1 MCLIRASKEK
11 AEDDLICYKIMVTL
25 RDDVDENGNKKA
37 DDDYSG
43 CNFYTPFQRKRV
55 PLSVVEGKEPFRPD
69 NKPTCVDVRRGG
81 LVINGGFIHSYAKF
95 EDAMRD
101 AQDVVINASYYG
113 EHQVHACVFECR
125 IDKGDDYM
133 IGDVALRPADF
144 FKDPGELATG
154 YASLKLTFVKMVKTV
169 RYTDLRKAIRY

>member
-25 RDDVDENGNKKA
+25 RDDVDENGGKKA

-43 CNFYTPFQRKRV
+43 CNFYTPFQRKHV

-69 NKPTCVDVRRGG
+69 DKPTCVDVREGG

-101 AQDVVINASYYG
+101 ARDLVINTSYYG
-113 EHQVHACVFECR
+113 EPRVCACVFECR

-133 IGDVALRPADF
+133 LGKVALRHEDF
-144 FKDPGELATG
+144 YTDSGELATG

-169 RYTDLRKAIRY
+169 RYIDLRETIKY

>member
-1 MCLIRASKEK
+1 
-11 AEDDLICYKIMVTL
+11 MVTL

-43 CNFYTPFQRKRV
+43 CDFYTPFQRKHV
-55 PLSVVEGKEPFRPD
+55 PLSIIEGKEPFRPD
-69 NKPTCVDVRRGG
+69 DKPTCVDVREGG

-101 AQDVVINASYYG
+101 ARDVAINASYYG
-113 EHQVHACVFECR
+113 ETRAYACVFECR

-133 IGDVALRPADF
+133 LGDVALRQEDF
-144 FKDPGELATG
+144 YKDPGELATG
-154 YASLKLTFVKMVKTV
+154 YASLKLTFVKMVKAV
-169 RYTDLRKAIRY
+169 RYSFLKETIK

>member
-1 MCLIRASKEK
+1 MCLIRANKEK

-25 RDDVDENGNKKA
+25 RDDVDENGSKKA

-43 CNFYTPFQRKRV
+43 CDFYTPFQRKRV

-69 NKPTCVDVRRGG
+69 DSPTCVDVRRGG

-95 EDAMRD
+95 NDAMRD
-101 AQDVVINASYYG
+101 ARDVATNALCYG
-113 EHQVHACVFECR
+113 EPRVYACVFECR

-133 IGDVALRPADF
+133 LGDVALRPADF
-144 FKDPGELATG
+144 YKDPEELATG
-154 YASLKLTFVKMVKTV
+154 YASLKLTFVKMVKAVHITA
-169 RYTDLRKAIRY
+169 LREALK

>member
-11 AEDDLICYKIMVTL
+11 AEDNLICYKIMVTL
-25 RDDVDENGNKKA
+25 RDNVDENDNKKA

-43 CNFYTPFQRKRV
+43 CDFYTPFQRKHV
-55 PLSVVEGKEPFRPD
+55 PLSVVEGREPFRPD
-69 NKPTCVDVRRGG
+69 DEPTCVDVREGG

-101 AQDVVINASYYG
+101 ARDVAINASYYG
-113 EHQVHACVFECR
+113 GTRVYACVFECR

-133 IGDVALRPADF
+133 LGNVALRQEDF
-144 FKDPGELATG
+144 YKDPGELATG
-154 YASLKLTFVKMVKTV
+154 YASLKLTFVKMVKAV
-169 RYTDLRKAIRY
+169 RYNVLRETVK